1 MTIFGNLELAVV
13 TVCGV
18 EAHDQ
23 FGFLAQ
29 GHREA
34 EVFMGFS
41 EKTSIH
47 VSGCV
52 QFGCKWTVWYL
63 GPMFSITD
71 EEKRKRRHSKMG
83 RAQEMSEIRVQGSS
97 EKASTH
103 HQIWGER
110 FLLTPQLPLI

>member
-1 MTIFGNLELAVV
+1 MTSSAFLLKDTEKLRFSWASQRKPAYMGAVCSLAANGL
-13 TVCGV
+13 CG
-18 EAHDQ
+18 
-23 FGFLAQ
+23 
-29 GHREA
+29 
-34 EVFMGFS
+34 
-41 EKTSIH
+41 
-47 VSGCV
+47 
-52 QFGCKWTVWYL
+52 WYL

-103 HQIWGER
+103 HQTWGER